1 MLGTMKL
8 FTSGASPPTTIGIPT
23 PSMISKTTTAVAILT
38 TSTCHRFTSS
48 DLLFGQFRGLTS
60 SKKHGNSRSHAIP
73 RLRKVP
79 QELFR
84 RARARYSSWRPVPGV
99 EETGPAASPERF
111 TNRFHH
117 VFGRFHPVLP
127 HIFSRLMRFYKDA
140 APSRTTDSTSGS
152 PVQSASTARPP
163 TWLTSG
169 RKREERLEA
178 ANVDTYFG
186 SIIWYFPSKIGVRH
200 VLAISDLQCYMAPYG
215 LLLVPLVHSIVG
227 NISILVPYPVIQLYG
242 VSYFILFHLMRL
254 DTHRCIE
261 DDVHHMAHLHDIRPP
276 GASVRPIHHLPK
288 LPAPRTWLRTCF
300 TPLFEGKSMEIN
312 GNHLPL
318 PSK

>member
-111 TNRFHH
+111 TNRFTMFLAVSTLFCPIFSAVSCVSTRMPLLLGPLTRHRAH
-117 VFGRFHPVLP
+117 RFKAHQRRALP
-127 HIFSRLMRFYKDA
+127 HGSRA
-140 APSRTTDSTSGS
+140 AEKGSALRLRKSATS
-152 PVQSASTARPP
+152 QSIKQNAIYVIYIPRRK
-163 TWLTSG
+163 LT
-169 RKREERLEA
+169 
-178 ANVDTYFG
+178 
-186 SIIWYFPSKIGVRH
+186 P
-200 VLAISDLQCYMAPYG
+200 
-215 LLLVPLVHSIVG
+215 
-227 NISILVPYPVIQLYG
+227 ILDQ
-242 VSYFILFHLMRL
+242 
-254 DTHRCIE
+254 
-261 DDVHHMAHLHDIRPP
+261 
-276 GASVRPIHHLPK
+276 
-288 LPAPRTWLRTCF
+288 
-300 TPLFEGKSMEIN
+300 
-312 GNHLPL
+312 
-318 PSK
+318 